1 MKLKSL
7 ILGSVAAAGLSTAGY
22 AADLG
27 VLTSLDVCDSLGI
40 SGLTISSSDNC
51 LALSGGVSYEFG
63 FGEFRDESPVARTI
77 DPRQVAI
84 GGVDAA
90 GAPSDEQDWDSRVI
104 SWVKAVGTASS
115 DFGPVSA
122 TIKLKSDYRL
132 RTRNGVQ
139 SIAEDGNFF
148 ADEAFV
154 QIGDTTTIMAGKKG
168 SIANLGD
175 DNPFNYLGLFNSSS
189 LDGNGVGIDA
199 DTDYLGGHVIQ
210 VVSQVGNGLTV
221 GVGLEAL
228 DIGGLVGTNVD
239 DTAGTLVGVV
249 SYAGEGITAHLTGA
263 AFEVLSGDVDSWL
276 IHAGATGTFDAF
288 KVRAAASYFN
298 NSLIGV
304 AGKHLGADVFN
315 GLVSAE
321 GTFDLFTI
329 ALSGEVQNVSDRVG
343 GGADFTD
350 YGLGGSVGV
359 GITEGVS
366 INLGARYFR
375 DGLLEEDTV
384 QVAAQVV
391 AAVTE
396 TLKVTGE
403 LGGYFGSAIENNAA
417 FGGDDSIL
425 YGAAQLDWAPG
436 GGFTSSLRGELN
448 SEEAYKV
455 TFKAAKE
462 FK

>member
-7 ILGSVAAAGLSTAGY
+7 FLGSVAAAGLSTAGF

-63 FGEFRDESPVARTI
+63 YGEFRDEVPVARTI
-77 DPRQVAI
+77 DPRQVAV
-84 GGVDAA
+84 GGS
-90 GAPSDEQDWDSRVI
+90 GEDWDSRVI

-115 DFGPVSA
+115 DFGPASA
-122 TIKLKSDYRL
+122 TIKLKSDYRY

-139 SIAEDGNFF
+139 DLAEDGNFF

-175 DNPFNYLGLFNSSS
+175 DAPFNYLGLFNSSS

-228 DIGGLVGTNVD
+228 QLGPAFDAAFTTD
-239 DTAGTLVGVV
+239 SPGTLVGVV
-249 SYAGEGITAHLTGA
+249 SYAGEGITAHLTAA
-263 AFEVLSGDVDSWL
+263 AFEVLSGDVESWL

-298 NSLIGV
+298 DSLIGV
-304 AGKHLGADVFN
+304 PGKHRGADVFN
-315 GLVSAE
+315 GLVSVE
-321 GTFDLFTI
+321 GSFDLFTL
-329 ALSGEVQNVSDRVG
+329 ALSGEVQNVTDGPV
-343 GGADFTD
+343 ADFTD
-350 YGLGGSVGV
+350 YGFGGSIGV
-359 GITEGVS
+359 NVTEGVA

-375 DGLLEEDTV
+375 DGLLDEDTV

-417 FGGDDSIL
+417 FTNDNII
-425 YGAAQLDWAPG
+425 YGAAELAWAPG
-436 GGFTSSLRGELN
+436 GGFTSSLRGEVN